1 MSLEN
6 DILEHGSFIGIVWD
20 SRVYTV
26 FNAEISKSVILGDY
40 GPSFFLL
47 FLAELLWISMECAIH
62 GGTQQF
68 GSGPGVSGCTV
79 PSLSVVSLLDSRAKA
94 AWWEGG
100 CSLAVTPSSKE
111 Q

>member
-68 GSGPGVSGCTV
+68 GLLGRFA
-79 PSLSVVSLLDSRAKA
+79 LSARLGLPAFVEK
-94 AWWEGG
+94 
-100 CSLAVTPSSKE
+100 
-111 Q
+111 